1 MGCRVARTLGQLG
14 EIAGGATPSTKKP
27 SYWNGDIPWLS
38 PKDLTNYAFRYIGH
52 GERSIT
58 RSGYDNSST
67 VLLPAGTVLFSSR
80 APIGYVAIA
89 SNPVCTNQGFK
100 SVVPYDGTDSLFLY
114 YLLKFNRDRIEGLG
128 SGTTFKEVSAT
139 TMRGIEVDVPRTIDE
154 QRRIASVLDSIDS
167 KIEANARLN
176 GYLEELAR
184 AMYMSAMQEHADS
197 AALRDLAEF
206 NPETYSPKENWN
218 AASYIDTSALN
229 NLAGLQHFNLAEE
242 KLPARARRKVSNGD
256 ILYSTVRPNQN
267 HYGLLYGPEPHM
279 LASTAFAVIR
289 PNDTIMSPLVYLA
302 LTDARITKTLQQL
315 AETSTSTIP
324 SIRPV
329 DLERIAVL
337 VPSDECGNEIA
348 AQIGTAFKQI
358 DCNKRENRKLATL
371 RDALLPKLMSGEI
384 DVSEVDLTQLN
395 SHLSK
400 CSSGPCCILPVM
412 AALSATKWRIST
424 KQSMM
429 RTLASIAVSLRNT
442 ADSIEASCSVNIR
455 GI

>member
-114 YLLKFNRDRIEGLG
+114 YLLKFNRGRIEGLG

-167 KIEANARLN
+167 KIETNARLN
-176 GYLEELAR
+176 GYL
-184 AMYMSAMQEHADS
+184 
-197 AALRDLAEF
+197 AA
-206 NPETYSPKENWN
+206 
-218 AASYIDTSALN
+218 
-229 NLAGLQHFNLAEE
+229 
-242 KLPARARRKVSNGD
+242 
-256 ILYSTVRPNQN
+256 
-267 HYGLLYGPEPHM
+267 
-279 LASTAFAVIR
+279 
-289 PNDTIMSPLVYLA
+289 
-302 LTDARITKTLQQL
+302 
-315 AETSTSTIP
+315 
-324 SIRPV
+324 
-329 DLERIAVL
+329 
-337 VPSDECGNEIA
+337 
-348 AQIGTAFKQI
+348 
-358 DCNKRENRKLATL
+358 
-371 RDALLPKLMSGEI
+371 
-384 DVSEVDLTQLN
+384 
-395 SHLSK
+395 
-400 CSSGPCCILPVM
+400 
-412 AALSATKWRIST
+412 
-424 KQSMM
+424 
-429 RTLASIAVSLRNT
+429 
-442 ADSIEASCSVNIR
+442 
-455 GI
+455 

>member
-114 YLLKFNRDRIEGLG
+114 YLLKFNRVRIEGLG

-167 KIEANARLN
+167 KIETNARLN
-176 GYLEELAR
+176 GYLAELAQTLYNDWFR
-184 AMYMSAMQEHADS
+184 DFGHWDGRMPSHWESGVLGDYVTVKRGGSPRPIQEYLSNEGLRWLKIADVSSINGPYILEIKEHIKEEGLRRTVYLEPGSLVLSNSATPGIPKILSIGTCIHDGWLYFPQSEFTNEWLYCYFLNVRQELVRMANGS
-197 AALRDLAEF
+197 VF
-206 NPETYSPKENWN
+206 Q
-218 AASYIDTSALN
+218 
-229 NLAGLQHFNLAEE
+229 NL
-242 KLPARARRKVSNGD
+242 KTD
-256 ILYSTVRPNQN
+256 IVKNF
-267 HYGLLYGPEPHM
+267 E
-279 LASTAFAVIR
+279 VIR
-289 PNDTIMSPLVYLA
+289 PDDETLASFQKTIAPLFGLME
-302 LTDARITKTLQQL
+302 TRQQESKQL
-315 AETSTSTIP
+315 AE
-324 SIRPV
+324 
-329 DLERIAVL
+329 
-337 VPSDECGNEIA
+337 
-348 AQIGTAFKQI
+348 
-358 DCNKRENRKLATL
+358 L

-384 DVSEVDLTQLN
+384 DVTRIDLTQLN
-395 SHLSK
+395 SHL
-400 CSSGPCCILPVM
+400 
-412 AALSATKWRIST
+412 T
-424 KQSMM
+424 
-429 RTLASIAVSLRNT
+429 
-442 ADSIEASCSVNIR
+442 
-455 GI
+455 

>member
-114 YLLKFNRDRIEGLG
+114 YLLKFNRGRIEGLG

-167 KIEANARLN
+167 KIETNARLN
-176 GYLEELAR
+176 GYLEELLLAR
-184 AMYMSAMQEHADS
+184 FKALVPTNDWSEGRAESFFEIGIGKTPPRKEPKWFSNVRKGNCVWLSIKDMAKSGAYSLDSMEYLTLDAVRQKNVRKVPEGSVLLSFKLTVGRVKIAACDMTTNEAIACFSSNDSRRLAYVYPYLLTYDYGKLGSTSSIATAVNSKTIKAMSIAMPDDKELDS
-197 AALRDLAEF
+197 FYELSKPLYGQMLCIA
-206 NPETYSPKENWN
+206 KEN
-218 AASYIDTSALN
+218 
-229 NLAGLQHFNLAEE
+229 
-242 KLPARARRKVSNGD
+242 AR
-256 ILYSTVRPNQN
+256 
-267 HYGLLYGPEPHM
+267 
-279 LASTAFAVIR
+279 
-289 PNDTIMSPLVYLA
+289 
-302 LTDARITKTLQQL
+302 
-315 AETSTSTIP
+315 
-324 SIRPV
+324 
-329 DLERIAVL
+329 LEL
-337 VPSDECGNEIA
+337 
-348 AQIGTAFKQI
+348 
-358 DCNKRENRKLATL
+358 L

-384 DVSEVDLTQLN
+384 DVSKVDLTQLN
-395 SHLSK
+395 SHL
-400 CSSGPCCILPVM
+400 
-412 AALSATKWRIST
+412 A
-424 KQSMM
+424 
-429 RTLASIAVSLRNT
+429 
-442 ADSIEASCSVNIR
+442 
-455 GI
+455 